1 MSKPS
6 YSNIELWL
14 FELAEGNLS
23 PDQVEDLR
31 IFLLE
36 HPEIDVDA
44 DMWKIAKVQPTT
56 VVVPEGLTAS
66 LQKERPYSL
75 HTAIGATAIV
85 LLFFIG
91 CYQLLNVSAL
101 EKQRGSVIASKSS
114 KETMIITK
122 ENRELEQLQKR
133 IDYLQKENERL
144 TNDLAAQ
151 RMMTASSSPS
161 LPLYLNAPDGPYDRI
176 SQPGD
181 TEMNDQFEQ
190 SAIRLSSQILNSN
203 SEENRTNDRGSSDF
217 ALLDVESITSIK
229 QFNHNSTDFG
239 VKSYPTNIINTRESD
254 FASNSSEYK
263 RSIKSRLK
271 SFGRSIQRML
281 DNPIALKNL
290 RDPNFHVPGMLPTDI
305 NFSSTGTLL
314 ATRIQTLSRVQ
325 WFGEEN
331 EAFMNQLSLD
341 GYSYGM
347 RGGIGVQVS
356 HGMYKNGGL
365 QVADVALTYAPK
377 LSVSNFISVEPS
389 FRFKMGS
396 KVLDHDKMEGT
407 QSVEFDRQNVYDYY
421 PDGQTPIG
429 RQLWYKDLGAG
440 LMVNTQWFFAGINF
454 DNLLNHQD
462 NVYAAGSA
470 RNAGTRFAASLG
482 TDWENIRKTMRLSP
496 YVVYNQ
502 YENLQELWGGVNYRW
517 EWFNVGA
524 SVSTNLDP
532 AASIG
537 VNIKKFS
544 LNYNADYTTSLLT
557 NKRSLSHQISLR
569 LLIKPSRLYSDYK
582 L

>member
-23 PDQVEDLR
+23 PDQIEDLR

-44 DMWKIAKVQPTT
+44 DMWEMAKVQPSK

-75 HTAIGATAIV
+75 YTAIGATSMV
-85 LLFFIG
+85 LLFFVG

-101 EKQRGSVIASKSS
+101 EKQRGSVMASQSS
-114 KETMIITK
+114 SETTKITK
-122 ENRELEQLQKR
+122 ENKELEQLQKS
-133 IDYLQKENERL
+133 IYYLQKENERL
-144 TNDLAAQ
+144 TNDLASQ
-151 RMMTASSSPS
+151 RMMTASSTPS
-161 LPLYLNAPDGPYDRI
+161 FPLDFNAPHAAHDRI
-176 SQPGD
+176 SQNRN
-181 TEMNDQFEQ
+181 TEFNAQVEQ
-190 SAIRLSSQILNSN
+190 SLLKTNSQILNSN
-203 SEENRTNDRGSSDF
+203 SEKNGINDWGSSNF
-217 ALLDVESITSIK
+217 ALLDVESNAYVK
-229 QFNHNSTDFG
+229 QFNHNLTEFG
-239 VKSYPTNIINTRESD
+239 VKSYATNMTSTREYD
-254 FASNSSEYK
+254 LASNSSKYK
-263 RSIKSRLK
+263 RGIKSRLK
-271 SFGRSIQRML
+271 SFGRIIQRMM
-281 DNPIALKNL
+281 DNPVALKNS
-290 RDPNFHVPGMLPTDI
+290 RDPHFHVPGMLPTDI

-314 ATRIQTLSRVQ
+314 AIRIQTLSRVQ
-325 WFGEEN
+325 WLGEEN
-331 EAFMNQLSLD
+331 EAFMNQLSVD

-365 QVADVALTYAPK
+365 QVADVAVSYAPK
-377 LSVSNFISVEPS
+377 LSFSKFISVEPS

-396 KVLDHDKMEGT
+396 KLLDHNKMEGT

-470 RNAGTRFAASLG
+470 RNAGTRFTASLG
-482 TDWENIRKTMRLSP
+482 TDWENNRKTMRLSP

-502 YENLQELWGGVNYRW
+502 YENLQELWGGINYRW

-569 LLIKPSRLYSDYK
+569 LLIKPSRFYSGY
-582 L
+582 

>member
-23 PDQVEDLR
+23 PDQIEDLR

-36 HPEIDVDA
+36 HPEIDVDV
-44 DMWKIAKVQPTT
+44 DMWEMAKVQPSK
-56 VVVPEGLTAS
+56 VFVPEGLTAS

-75 HTAIGATAIV
+75 YAAIGATSMV
-85 LLFFIG
+85 LLFFVG

-101 EKQRGSVIASKSS
+101 EKQRGSIIASRQSS
-114 KETMIITK
+114 SETTKITK
-122 ENRELEQLQKR
+122 ENKELEQLQKR
-133 IDYLQKENERL
+133 IYYLQKENERL
-144 TNDLAAQ
+144 TNDLASQ
-151 RMMTASSSPS
+151 RMMTASSTPS
-161 LPLYLNAPDGPYDRI
+161 FSSDFNAPHGAQDRI
-176 SQPGD
+176 SQNRN
-181 TEMNDQFEQ
+181 TEFNAQVEQ
-190 SAIRLSSQILNSN
+190 SLLKTNSQILNSN
-203 SEENRTNDRGSSDF
+203 SEKNGINDWGSSNF
-217 ALLDVESITSIK
+217 ALLDVESNASVK
-229 QFNHNSTDFG
+229 QFNHNLTEFG
-239 VKSYPTNIINTRESD
+239 VKSYSTNMTSTREYD
-254 FASNSSEYK
+254 LASNSSKYK
-263 RSIKSRLK
+263 RGIKSRLK
-271 SFGRSIQRML
+271 SFGRTIQRMM
-281 DNPIALKNL
+281 DNPIALKNS
-290 RDPNFHVPGMLPTDI
+290 RDPHFHVPGMLPTDI

-314 ATRIQTLSRVQ
+314 ATRIQTLSRLQ
-325 WFGEEN
+325 WLGEEN
-331 EAFMNQLSLD
+331 EAFMNQLSVD
-341 GYSYGM
+341 GYSYGL

-365 QVADVALTYAPK
+365 QVADVAVTYAPK
-377 LSVSNFISVEPS
+377 LSFSKFISVEPS

-396 KVLDHDKMEGT
+396 KLLDHNKMEGT

-470 RNAGTRFAASLG
+470 RNAGTRFTASLG
-482 TDWENIRKTMRLSP
+482 TDWENNRKTMRLSP

-502 YENLQELWGGVNYRW
+502 YENLQELWGGINYRW

-537 VNIKKFS
+537 VNIKKFY

-569 LLIKPSRLYSDYK
+569 LLIKPSRFYSGY
-582 L
+582 